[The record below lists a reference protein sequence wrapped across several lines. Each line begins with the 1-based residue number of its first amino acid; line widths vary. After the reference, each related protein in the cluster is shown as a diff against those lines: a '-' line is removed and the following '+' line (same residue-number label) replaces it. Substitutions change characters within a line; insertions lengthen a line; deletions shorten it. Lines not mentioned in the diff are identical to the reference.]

1 MRSTERIV
9 VEIERRNSNN
19 NDEKKRYGVLSKA
32 EQTGNNQRGEI
43 ERVVGSSVRAT
54 LAAAAVAVAVAVERT
69 LLFHSNRSQPIVRVR
84 FIYPSAVS
92 PATTSI
98 SSGHYLL
105 RLWRLPL
112 PPAPLRALAAAV
124 AGAALHRTRTRL
136 SVSVHRPR
144 SKNLWRHLSN
154 LIN

>member
-19 NDEKKRYGVLSKA
+19 NDERKGMGVLSKA

-54 LAAAAVAVAVAVERT
+54 LAAAVVAVAVERT

-105 RLWRLPL
+105 RLWHLPL

-124 AGAALHRTRTRL
+124 EAGATLHRTRTTTTATSQTACR
-136 SVSVHRPR
+136 RR
-144 SKNLWRHLSN
+144 ST
-154 LIN
+154 

>member
-54 LAAAAVAVAVAVERT
+54 LAAAVVAVAVERT

-124 AGAALHRTRTRL
+124 EAGALHRTRTTTTATAQTACR
-136 SVSVHRPR
+136 RR
-144 SKNLWRHLSN
+144 ST
-154 LIN
+154 